1 MDVLFGILIPF
12 IGTSLG
18 AFMVFF
24 VKDNID
30 KKFEKILLGFS
41 AGVMIASSIWS
52 LLIPSLEEKSNL
64 GFQKVIPT
72 ITGFS
77 LGIIF
82 LIILD
87 YIISNMASSS
97 KLKNTNM
104 LFLAVTLHNI
114 PERNGSSEL
123 YLQVSYQETLIYL

>member
-1 MDVLFGILIPF
+1 MDVILGILIPF

-24 VKDNID
+24 MKDNID

-104 LFLAVTLHNI
+104 LLFAVTLHNI

>member
-1 MDVLFGILIPF
+1 MDVILGILIPF

-24 VKDNID
+24 MKDNID

-64 GFQKVIPT
+64 GFQKVIPA

-123 YLQVSYQETLIYL
+123 YLQVSY

>member
-1 MDVLFGILIPF
+1 MDVIIGILIPF

-24 VKDNID
+24 MKDNID
-30 KKFEKILLGFS
+30 KKFEKVLLGFS

-52 LLIPSLEEKSNL
+52 LLIPSLEETSNL
-64 GFQKVIPT
+64 GFAKVIPA
-72 ITGFS
+72 IIGFS
-77 LGIIF
+77 LGILF

-87 YIISNMASSS
+87 YIISNMGSSS

-114 PERNGSSEL
+114 PERNGSSE
-123 YLQVSYQETLIYL
+123 

>member
-1 MDVLFGILIPF
+1 MDVILGILIPF

-24 VKDNID
+24 MKDNID

-52 LLIPSLEEKSNL
+52 LLIPSLEETSNL
-64 GFQKVIPT
+64 GFAKVIPA

-87 YIISNMASSS
+87 YIISNMGSNS
-97 KLKNTNM
+97 KFKNTNM
-104 LFLAVTLHNI
+104 LLFAVTLHNI
-114 PERNGSSEL
+114 PERNGCSGL